1 MQIIYRQVKKITF
14 EDQDRKFELP
24 IESFT
29 EYDDDI
35 RITSPIRE
43 TLLQRGWVGDLTY
56 ETDDGIDIREDCDAH
71 KTEET
76 FHNVLLKNVLLTVDR
91 HSACNWEYVFLKK

>member
-1 MQIIYRQVKKITF
+1 MQIIYRQVKKITLK
-14 EDQDRKFELP
+14 DQDREFELP

-35 RITSPIRE
+35 RLTSPIRE

-56 ETDDGIDIREDCDAH
+56 ETDDGIDIRENFDGH
-71 KTEET
+71 QTEET
-76 FHNVLLKNVLLTVDR
+76 FHNVLLKNVLLSVRRESTCD
-91 HSACNWEYVFLKK
+91 WEYVFLKK

>member
-1 MQIIYRQVKKITF
+1 MQIIYRHVNKITLR
-14 EDQDRKFELP
+14 DQDREFELP

-35 RITSPIRE
+35 RITSSIRE
-43 TLLQRGWVGDLTY
+43 TFLQRGWVGDLTY

-91 HSACNWEYVFLKK
+91 HSACNWEYIILKK

>member
-1 MQIIYRQVKKITF
+1 MQIIYRQVKKITLR
-14 EDQDRKFELP
+14 DKDREFELP
-24 IESFT
+24 IVSFT

-35 RITSPIRE
+35 RLTSSIRE

-56 ETDDGIDIREDCDAH
+56 ETDDGIDIRENFDGH

-76 FHNVLLKNVLLTVDR
+76 LHNVLLKNVLLSSGREIPCD
-91 HSACNWEYVFLKK
+91 WEYVFLKK